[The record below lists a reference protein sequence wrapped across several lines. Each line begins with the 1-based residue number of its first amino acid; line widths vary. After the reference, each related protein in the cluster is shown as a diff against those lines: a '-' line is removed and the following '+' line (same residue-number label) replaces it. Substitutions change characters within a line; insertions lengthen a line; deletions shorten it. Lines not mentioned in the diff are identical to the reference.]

1 MFERSIT
8 AFALV
13 LGALACASPSPPPED
28 ELPRAGPGVLYAI
41 GASLGGAVAVYE
53 LDESEAREV
62 ARGLVDAARHEPH
75 AAPLTPETQELMTAF
90 DEQRRKVARAPRGA
104 GGCPVVGG
112 RGARA
117 RRGEDRERH
126 GPPGDRTG
134 SGAVADDLRFRT
146 GQLSRHAARRPVFE
160 SNRGQ
165 EPRLVQLGTMTRCWQ
180 EALGA
185 VAAGARVHAVC
196 PPSLGYGWAGS
207 PSGIV
212 PGGGVL
218 IFDFE
223 LLAVE
228 ECSPQQSLLLRGEV
242 IAAPRA
248 RGAARSASGVVQ
260 SNIAA

>member
-90 DEQRRKVARAPRGA
+90 DEQRRKVLARREEQAGAPLLEAAAREPGAVKTESGMVLRVIEPGA
-104 GGCPVVGG
+104 GPSPTIFDFVRVNYHGTLRDG
-112 RGARA
+112 R
-117 RRGEDRERH
+117 
-126 GPPGDRTG
+126 
-134 SGAVADDLRFRT
+134 
-146 GQLSRHAARRPVFE
+146 VFE

-165 EPRLVQLGTMTRCWQ
+165 EPSLVQLGRMTRCWQ

-196 PPSLGYGWAGS
+196 PPSLGYDWVGT
-207 PSGIV
+207 PSGNV

-228 ECSPQQSLLLRGEV
+228 ECSTHGKVCSLE
-242 IAAPRA
+242 AK
-248 RGAARSASGVVQ
+248 
-260 SNIAA
+260 